1 MGNEAQTTRKMNR
14 QSRYT
19 KNSYSLDE
27 NSMMSRFVEKKSAD
41 RSNNIPN
48 LLDNRYQLSQPEG
61 ISMQIE
67 KSSPSIKPA
76 ETQLIIDTMPRSAS
90 NPQTTLTKKI

>member
-27 NSMMSRFVEKKSAD
+27 NSMMSRFIEKKSAD

-48 LLDNRYQLSQPEG
+48 LLDNRY
-61 ISMQIE
+61 
-67 KSSPSIKPA
+67 
-76 ETQLIIDTMPRSAS
+76 
-90 NPQTTLTKKI
+90 